1 MRPILAGLLAPV
13 LLAVF
18 LLGTGPAAAQERD
31 GITATIQSQIDAFRA
46 DDFAQAFS
54 YASPN
59 IQGMFGN
66 SERFGMM
73 VRNGYPMVWRPAE
86 VQYLELEDRGGLLY
100 QKVMI
105 RDGQGGLHLLEYQ
118 MVQNGGDWRINGVQ
132 LLRMPGIGA

>member
-1 MRPILAGLLAPV
+1 MRPILAGLLAPIV
-13 LLAVF
+13 LALLLA
-18 LLGTGPAAAQERD
+18 GGAPAAAQERA
-31 GITATIQSQIDAFRA
+31 GITDTIQSQIDAFRV
-46 DDFAQAFS
+46 DDFAQAFT

-118 MVQNGGDWRINGVQ
+118 MVRNGGDWRINGVQ
-132 LLRMPGIGA
+132 LLRMPGVGA